1 MFYNIKLKISAL
13 FGIALQVLCL
23 ADISD
28 ENFKKYL
35 NFIKLQPEQCH
46 KHLNIDFS
54 KTLHG
59 GHF

>member
-13 FGIALQVLCL
+13 FGIALQDFSL
-23 ADISD
+23 ADIID
-28 ENFKKYL
+28 EKLKKNL